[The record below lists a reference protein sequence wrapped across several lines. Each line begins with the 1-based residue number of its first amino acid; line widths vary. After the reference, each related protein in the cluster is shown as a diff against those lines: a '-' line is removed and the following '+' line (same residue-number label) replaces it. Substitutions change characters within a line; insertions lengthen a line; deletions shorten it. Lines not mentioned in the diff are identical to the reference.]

1 MSRVIELRGLEVEL
15 GGRKVLRGLDLETN
29 GRAIGLL
36 GPNGAGKTTLLGT
49 LLGFLPPAAGSAK
62 LLGQDVVAERHRVR
76 ELVGLM
82 PERDGFIAGMNAVA
96 LVRMLGELSGL
107 PPRESLERAHEALTF
122 VGLGQARYRPVETY
136 SLGMKQMVKLAQAI
150 VHGPKVLFLDEPTN
164 GLDPEGRQRM
174 LHLIRTIRDTGQT
187 RVVMSSHLL
196 RDVETC
202 CDEVVVLREGR
213 IAVACDLEAERRAGS
228 RLALV
233 ELRGDGEVFAQRL
246 AQLGC
251 QVAVQNR
258 RRLRVALAD
267 GVELVDLFR
276 EASAAEVSLRRVE
289 PRRTSL
295 EDIFLKAMEG
305 DMDAGNQ
312 EQQHGAA

>member
-1 MSRVIELRGLEVEL
+1 VNQNQSVIELEGLEVSL
-15 GGRKVLRGLDLETN
+15 AGRPVLRGLDVNLR

-36 GPNGAGKTTLLGT
+36 GPNGAGKTTLLAT
-49 LLGFLPPAAGSAK
+49 LLGFVRPSAGVAR
-62 LLGQDVVAERHRVR
+62 LLGRDVVAERGKIR
-76 ELVGLM
+76 EIVGLM
-82 PERDGFIAGMNAVA
+82 PERDGFVSGMSAVA
-96 LVRMLGELSGL
+96 MVRMLGELSGMA
-107 PPRESLERAHEALTF
+107 PREALERAHEALTF

-174 LHLIRTIRDTGQT
+174 LELIRSVRDSGET

-213 IAVACDLEAERRAGS
+213 IAVACDLEAERRAGT
-228 RLALV
+228 RLVLV
-233 ELRGDGEVFAQRL
+233 EVRGDDGVFAERL
-246 AQLGC
+246 VARGC
-251 QVAVQNR
+251 EVAIQNR
-258 RRLRVALAD
+258 RRLRVALAP
-267 GVELVDLFR
+267 GFEIADLFA
-276 EASAAEVSLRRVE
+276 EAEAAGIQVRRVE

-295 EDIFLKAMEG
+295 EDIFMRAMEE
-305 DMDAGNQ
+305 N
-312 EQQHGAA
+312 HGAA

>member
-1 MSRVIELRGLEVEL
+1 MSRVIELEGLEVEL
-15 GGRKVLRGLDLETN
+15 GGRPVLRQLDLATN

-49 LLGFLPPAAGSAK
+49 LLGFIAPTAGTAK
-62 LLGQDVVAERHRVR
+62 LLGRDVIAERHRVR

-82 PERDGFIAGMNAVA
+82 PERDGFISGMSAVA
-96 LVRMLGELSGL
+96 MVRMLGELSGL
-107 PPRESLERAHEALTF
+107 PQRESLERAHEALTF

-174 LHLIRTIRDTGQT
+174 LELIRTVRDGGETQ
-187 RVVMSSHLL
+187 VVMSSHLL

-202 CDEVVVLREGR
+202 CDEVVVLRDGR
-213 IAVACDLEAERRAGS
+213 IAVACDLEAERRAGA
-228 RLALV
+228 RFALV
-233 ELRGDGEVFAQRL
+233 ELRGDSEAFAARL
-246 AQLGC
+246 VARGC
-251 QVAVQNR
+251 EVAVQNR

-276 EASAAEVSLRRVE
+276 EAEALDVQLRRVE

-295 EDIFLKAMEG
+295 EDIFLKAMEEG
-305 DMDAGNQ
+305 GN
-312 EQQHGAA
+312 GAA

>member
-1 MSRVIELRGLEVEL
+1 
-15 GGRKVLRGLDLETN
+15 
-29 GRAIGLL
+29 
-36 GPNGAGKTTLLGT
+36 
-49 LLGFLPPAAGSAK
+49 
-62 LLGQDVVAERHRVR
+62 
-76 ELVGLM
+76 
-82 PERDGFIAGMNAVA
+82 
-96 LVRMLGELSGL
+96 
-107 PPRESLERAHEALTF
+107 
-122 VGLGQARYRPVETY
+122 
-136 SLGMKQMVKLAQAI
+136 
-150 VHGPKVLFLDEPTN
+150 
-164 GLDPEGRQRM
+164 
-174 LHLIRTIRDTGQT
+174 
-187 RVVMSSHLL
+187 
-196 RDVETC
+196 
-202 CDEVVVLREGR
+202 
-213 IAVACDLEAERRAGS
+213 
-228 RLALV
+228 LV

-305 DMDAGNQ
+305 EMNGGNQ